1 MRVLLVIMISLLF
14 AALIS
19 ILLVNVYFY
28 YRKKKFATDMSER
41 LYENQVTE
49 YEHFT
54 EDLDFYSN

>member
-1 MRVLLVIMISLLF
+1 MISLLF

-19 ILLVNVYFY
+19 ILLVNIYFY
-28 YRKKKFATDMSER
+28 YRKKKFTTDMSER